1 MLHRQ
6 IHANL
11 ALVRRVRGSSRDF
24 ARASCRRKDC
34 VSEDHRPPTSP
45 ARTTNLALPWAP
57 ESSGYTRSFL
67 LRAAREAAPSSLA
80 QRLCGT
86 PLRLKGDTRVVSTAS
101 CAPWKSGRPSATTSN
116 RRASARSGGNRSKSR
131 TSTFVDTRAPA
142 SRQTRAA
149 ALSRA
154 YPRRPSTPA
163 CAQAARWWPLGSS
176 GRPHRQKREE
186 GGKGSQRRRRSS
198 MRNRD
203 ESSLDKRDVGKHKNG
218 TPANGPP
225 CDLKSACSVSE
236 SLGLT
241 VPSMRT
247 PWTGSVAER
256 CRGGECQ
263 VPCRRL
269 APDQDEHQLP
279 TLPKKVHGTQPMP
292 GILQKRGP
300 RPCGRK
306 VAACEG
312 RPQCER
318 RLSGASGGSSP
329 DSLPSSP
336 RKRVWRATPRCGAP
350 GRPNSEAN
358 WPDPSKC
365 LLGQPREG
373 G

>member
-1 MLHRQ
+1 MVSFFLARKEMRHVSQERKSVQSTARHKPRPSRKPRVSAIPDHFSSSRGWTITTVGSDSAKARALAHDRIMLHRQ

-11 ALVRRVRGSSRDF
+11 ALVRRVGG
-24 ARASCRRKDC
+24 ASCRRKDC
-34 VSEDHRPPTSP
+34 VSEDHRPPTSL
-45 ARTTNLALPWAP
+45 ARTTSLALPCAP

-67 LRAAREAAPSSLA
+67 LRAARKAAPSSLA

-116 RRASARSGGNRSKSR
+116 RRASARWGGSRSRSR

-154 YPRRPSTPA
+154 YPRRPNTPA

-198 MRNRD
+198 MRNKE

-225 CDLKSACSVSE
+225 CDLKSACSVTE

-241 VPSMRT
+241 VPSMRI
-247 PWTGSVAER
+247 PWTGSVAVR
-256 CRGGECQ
+256 CHPWRG
-263 VPCRRL
+263 
-269 APDQDEHQLP
+269 
-279 TLPKKVHGTQPMP
+279 MP
-292 GILQKRGP
+292 GSMSTSCTR
-300 RPCGRK
+300 
-306 VAACEG
+306 
-312 RPQCER
+312 
-318 RLSGASGGSSP
+318 
-329 DSLPSSP
+329 
-336 RKRVWRATPRCGAP
+336 
-350 GRPNSEAN
+350 
-358 WPDPSKC
+358 
-365 LLGQPREG
+365 
-373 G
+373 